1 MSQEQKVYYKKTW
14 FSDRH
19 KSLLDLVFDIVD
31 SDESESLIERS
42 KDKRITL
49 DPGLFGIYMINDLT
63 LLILIFL
70 LSKGYNTL
78 GCKTLYIS
86 QNTKYWYYAQLG
98 LFLVIYF
105 IISIP
110 YAETLPQYGIVIPP
124 AWTLMLSI
132 IVWLL
137 SNAMARLGEKFAFYN
152 PFFWPSALT
161 WYGFLGIFLT
171 ILYVVNEYYNYYYR
185 TLPDAQIT
193 ILLEYILVGSYMFV
207 ASSVGYIF
215 ISTFYQNVIL
225 EKESIIDFFF
235 KLDSTNCKDNNRL
248 YKKFD
253 KEIKKNS

>member
-1 MSQEQKVYYKKTW
+1 TW

-19 KSLLDLVFDIVD
+19 QSLLDLVFDIVD
-31 SDESESLIERS
+31 SKESESLIEQS
-42 KDKRITL
+42 KDKKITL
-49 DPGLFGIYMINDLT
+49 DPGLFGIYMVNDLT

-78 GCKTLYIS
+78 GCKTLYLS

-137 SNAMARLGEKFAFYN
+137 SNAMSRLGERFAFYN

-171 ILYVVNEYYNYYYR
+171 ILYVINEYYN
-185 TLPDAQIT
+185 
-193 ILLEYILVGSYMFV
+193 
-207 ASSVGYIF
+207 
-215 ISTFYQNVIL
+215 
-225 EKESIIDFFF
+225 
-235 KLDSTNCKDNNRL
+235 
-248 YKKFD
+248 
-253 KEIKKNS
+253 